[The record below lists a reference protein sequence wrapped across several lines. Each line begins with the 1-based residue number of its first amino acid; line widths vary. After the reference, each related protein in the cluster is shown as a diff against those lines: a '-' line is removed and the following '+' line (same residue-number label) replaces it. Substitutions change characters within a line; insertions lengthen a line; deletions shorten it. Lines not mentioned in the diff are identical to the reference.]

1 MKFVFVCLFNVKEC
15 EAEIL
20 YLWETEMFVYTVRWM
35 RFIKVG
41 YFSIFFVIRVQLK
54 KNWKIVGWW
63 GILRQWTTKEV
74 VCLKET
80 MAFKY
85 RLFEPCDSLHF
96 FTTCPNPESKCR
108 KQRQNHRSLSLT
120 IVLYLH
126 PDGKNKNIRKRFKTS
141 WPCRFVNSCEGPDCQ
156 NDKNKFVRSVW

>member
-1 MKFVFVCLFNVKEC
+1 MQLFLQSFISNFYEICVCLFVCLFNVKEC

-41 YFSIFFVIRVQLK
+41 YFSIFFSLIRVQLK

-96 FTTCPNPESKCR
+96 LPLVQTQRASAESRDKTTGLSP
-108 KQRQNHRSLSLT
+108 SLL
-120 IVLYLH
+120 
-126 PDGKNKNIRKRFKTS
+126 
-141 WPCRFVNSCEGPDCQ
+141 CFVFIQME
-156 NDKNKFVRSVW
+156 RTRI

>member
-1 MKFVFVCLFNVKEC
+1 MQLFLQSFISNFYEICVCLFVCLTWRNVKLRFYIFEKLKC
-15 EAEIL
+15 LCIL
-20 YLWETEMFVYTVRWM
+20 YAEWGLLKLGISLF
-35 RFIKVG
+35 F
-41 YFSIFFVIRVQLK
+41 FSLIRVQLK

-96 FTTCPNPESKCR
+96 LPLVQTQRASAESRDKTTGLSP
-108 KQRQNHRSLSLT
+108 SLL
-120 IVLYLH
+120 
-126 PDGKNKNIRKRFKTS
+126 
-141 WPCRFVNSCEGPDCQ
+141 CFVFIQME
-156 NDKNKFVRSVW
+156 RTRI

>member
-1 MKFVFVCLFNVKEC
+1 MQLFLQSFISNFYEICVCLFNVKEC

-41 YFSIFFVIRVQLK
+41 YFSIFFSLIRVQLK

-96 FTTCPNPESKCR
+96 LPLVQTQRASAESRDKTTGLSP
-108 KQRQNHRSLSLT
+108 SLL
-120 IVLYLH
+120 
-126 PDGKNKNIRKRFKTS
+126 
-141 WPCRFVNSCEGPDCQ
+141 CFVFIQME
-156 NDKNKFVRSVW
+156 RTRI